1 MVKRLSHCVETD
13 LEVLHIFFF
22 HKARSHGLEDV
33 PQEVATLISHATQE
47 RLRNVLE
54 KLATIAEHRLEIYK
68 VTCVVL
74 SSFLF
79 AFDYSVWSLF
89 RN

>member
-1 MVKRLSHCVETD
+1 MTRSHAC
-13 LEVLHIFFF
+13 ISFFY
-22 HKARSHGLEDV
+22 KARSHGLEDV

-68 VTCVVL
+68 VAVNTSAIL
-74 SSFLF
+74 SCNVTKT
-79 AFDYSVWSLF
+79 FD
-89 RN
+89 

>member
-1 MVKRLSHCVETD
+1 MTPKSCMY
-13 LEVLHIFFF
+13 FFF
-22 HKARSHGLEDV
+22 YKARSHGLEDV

-68 VTCVVL
+68 VAVNT
-74 SSFLF
+74 S
-79 AFDYSVWSLF
+79 AI
-89 RN
+89 

>member
-1 MVKRLSHCVETD
+1 MIPKSYVY
-13 LEVLHIFFF
+13 FFF
-22 HKARSHGLEDV
+22 YKARSHGLEDV

-68 VTCVVL
+68 VAVNTSAIL
-74 SSFLF
+74 SFNVQKRFTKVSDLFLETRMPF
-79 AFDYSVWSLF
+79 S
-89 RN
+89 